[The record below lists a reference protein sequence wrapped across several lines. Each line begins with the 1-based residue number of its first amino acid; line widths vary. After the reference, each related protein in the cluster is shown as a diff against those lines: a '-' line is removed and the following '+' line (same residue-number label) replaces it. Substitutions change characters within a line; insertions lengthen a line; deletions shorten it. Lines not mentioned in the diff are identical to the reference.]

1 MNITICSGTGS
12 GPNELLAFDTA
23 LLNAGI
29 IDYNLIYLSSSIP
42 AGSTIQRKTFHASPD
57 EIGHKLYV
65 VIAKQIEIIPG
76 MAAWAGIGWTQ
87 EEKHGRGLFVEHH
100 GNTRLQKISM
110 IPAVTHIDQTAR
122 IQLVTKEA
130 NPRYYQLISEFKR
143 QTGIPILLN
152 TSFNIQEP
160 IVCSPDDAIRTFK
173 RSHIDCLVMGNF
185 LVQKKIISFF

>member
-100 GNTRLQKISM
+100 GNTRLQVHHEIQTSLEFMKKNRHIKYGDNHDEL
-110 IPAVTHIDQTAR
+110 IGIDCIDQPVCAVV
-122 IQLVTKEA
+122 LAVFK
-130 NPRYYQLISEFKR
+130 SENWSK
-143 QTGIPILLN
+143 
-152 TSFNIQEP
+152 
-160 IVCSPDDAIRTFK
+160 
-173 RSHIDCLVMGNF
+173 
-185 LVQKKIISFF
+185 